1 MNINKQNIAIAELCG
16 WSDIKCGPFFQ
27 CYGTAPLD
35 SLMDDR
41 QVGMNVPYYTSD
53 LNAMH
58 DAEATLQ
65 WIQTD
70 AYLDTLA
77 RIVDPIHGYR
87 MNLTF
92 AIAVATAA
100 QRAEAF
106 LRTMG
111 KWEDGE

>member
-58 DAEATLQ
+58 DAEKVYSDDDEWTEKYWMALYQASEKTR
-65 WIQTD
+65 WPYD
-70 AYLDTLA
+70 
-77 RIVDPIHGYR
+77 
-87 MNLTF
+87 
-92 AIAVATAA
+92 ATAA

-106 LRTMG
+106 LRVHR